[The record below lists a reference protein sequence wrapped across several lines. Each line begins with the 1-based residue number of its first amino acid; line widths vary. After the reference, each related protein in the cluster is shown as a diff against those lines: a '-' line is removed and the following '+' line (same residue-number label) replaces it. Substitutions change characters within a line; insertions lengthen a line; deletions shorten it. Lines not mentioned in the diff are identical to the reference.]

1 MGLKYIE
8 PIKSIILLL
17 LVLMSVTFTFSIWTY
32 APQLDTIEQSPTVD
46 ISIGASKKVED
57 IIKPYKF
64 LIKYD
69 DSLNGTTEQ
78 EWIDH
83 ILKEMDTWKV
93 TQLVREP
100 NEMNKGQMK
109 SFFEQTNQFTLF
121 FQGEVPLPVYDEI
134 LAIVDDQLTRIPEF
148 SFDRLVVRWNP
159 KEIAFEAHFINRATG
174 IHYHG
179 KIAASDT
186 MTSYR
191 QIIREGEKLPAYAE
205 VNAQDSAYL
214 AVPAEP
220 IIMLQST
227 YIQEEISPTRFR
239 DALFNDPNAVRR
251 SQVDATHEE
260 FGDDHALLGVN
271 TETKMLNF
279 AHPAAFS
286 GEPAAYPSD
295 LLKDVID
302 SINEHGGWTDS
313 YRFSYIKPYYRN
325 VKFQLYIH
333 GYPVFSEPPH
343 TGTTEIAQ
351 YYGVNRVFRYIR
363 PYYTLD
369 VSLNDEEEEL
379 PSGIKI
385 VNELMGIENFDF
397 GTVEEITTGYIMKH
411 DLERRIY
418 IMEPTWFYYAK
429 GNWVPYILQ
438 QGGGEQIGLE

>member
-17 LVLMSVTFTFSIWTY
+17 LVLLSVTFTFSIWTY
-32 APQLDTIEQSPTVD
+32 SPQLDTIEQSPTVD
-46 ISIGASKKVED
+46 ISIGERKQEED
-57 IIKPYKF
+57 VIKPYKF
-64 LIKYD
+64 LIKYEET
-69 DSLNGTTEQ
+69 LNGTTEQ
-78 EWIDH
+78 ERIDH
-83 ILKEMDTWKV
+83 IVREMGTWKV
-93 TQLVREP
+93 SQLVREP

-109 SFFEQTNQFTLF
+109 SFFEQANQFTLF

-134 LAIVDDQLTRIPEF
+134 FPIEDDIQIPEF

-179 KIAASDT
+179 KIAATDT
-186 MTSYR
+186 MKSYR
-191 QIIREGEKLPAYAE
+191 QIVLEGENLPYYAE
-205 VNAQDSAYL
+205 VNAQEPVYL
-214 AVPAEP
+214 AVPTEP
-220 IIMLQST
+220 VRMLQST
-227 YIQEEISPTRFR
+227 YYQEEISPTRFR

-260 FGDDHALLGVN
+260 FGDDHALLSVN

-279 AHPAAFS
+279 AHPAALS
-286 GEPAAYPSD
+286 RESAETPSD
-295 LLKDVID
+295 LLIDVIE

-313 YRFSYIKPYYRN
+313 YRFSYINPSYRY

-333 GYPVFSEPPH
+333 GYPVFSESPRS
-343 TGTTEIAQ
+343 GTTEIAQ
-351 YYGVNRVFRYIR
+351 YYGENRVFRYIR

-379 PSGIKI
+379 PSGTTI

-397 GTVEEITTGYIMKH
+397 GTVEEITTGYMMKH
-411 DLERRIY
+411 DLEQRIY

-429 GNWVPYILQ
+429 EDWVPYTPE

>member
-17 LVLMSVTFTFSIWTY
+17 LVLLSVTFTFSIWTY
-32 APQLDTIEQSPTVD
+32 SPRLDTIEQSPTVD
-46 ISIGASKKVED
+46 ISIGARKQVED

-69 DSLNGTTEQ
+69 ESFRGTTEQ
-78 EWIDH
+78 NRIDH
-83 ILKEMDTWKV
+83 IVREMGTWKV
-93 TQLVREP
+93 SQLALEP

-134 LAIVDDQLTRIPEF
+134 LPIEDVQLPEF
-148 SFDRLVVRWNP
+148 RFDRLVVRWNP
-159 KEIAFEAHFINRATG
+159 KEISFEAHFINRATG
-174 IHYHG
+174 IHYRG

-186 MTSYR
+186 MKSYR
-191 QIIREGEKLPAYAE
+191 QIILEGENLPSYAE
-205 VNAQDSAYL
+205 VNVSESVYL
-214 AVPAEP
+214 AVPTEP
-220 IIMLQST
+220 VKMLQST

-251 SQVDATHEE
+251 SQVDSTHEE

-279 AHPAAFS
+279 AHPAALS
-286 GEPAAYPSD
+286 SDPAAYPSD
-295 LLKDVID
+295 LLIDVID

-313 YRFSYIKPYYRN
+313 YRFSYINPTSRY

-333 GYPVFSEPPH
+333 GYPVFSEPPV

-351 YYGVNRVFRYIR
+351 YYGENRVYRYIR
-363 PYYTLD
+363 PYYTLGM
-369 VSLNDEEEEL
+369 LLMTDEIVL
-379 PSGIKI
+379 PPGTDI
-385 VNELMGIENFDF
+385 VNELQKVENLDF
-397 GTVEEITTGYIMKH
+397 GTVEEVTTGYMMKH
-411 DLERRIY
+411 DLERRIF
-418 IMEPTWFYYAK
+418 IMEPAWYYYAK
-429 GNWVPYILQ
+429 GNWVRYTPE
-438 QGGGEQIGLE
+438 QGGSEQIGLE

>member
-17 LVLMSVTFTFSIWTY
+17 LVLLSVTFTFSIWTY
-32 APQLDTIEQSPTVD
+32 SPQLDTIEQSPTVD
-46 ISIGASKKVED
+46 ISIGASKQIED

-69 DSLNGTTEQ
+69 ESLNGTTEQ
-78 EWIDH
+78 ARIDH
-83 ILKEMDTWKV
+83 IVREMGTWKV
-93 TQLVREP
+93 FKLVREP
-100 NEMNKGQMK
+100 NEMNKDQMK

-121 FQGEVPLPVYDEI
+121 FQGDVPLPLYEEI
-134 LAIVDDQLTRIPEF
+134 LSIEDDQLSQLPEF

-159 KEIAFEAHFINRATG
+159 KEIAFEAHFISRATG
-174 IHYHG
+174 IHYRG
-179 KIAASDT
+179 KIVASDT
-186 MTSYR
+186 MKSYR
-191 QIIREGEKLPAYAE
+191 QIVLEGENLPSYAE
-205 VNAQDSAYL
+205 VKAQESAYL
-214 AVPAEP
+214 AVPTEP
-220 IIMLQST
+220 VKMLQST
-227 YIQEEISPTRFR
+227 YYQEEISPNRFR

-279 AHPAAFS
+279 VHPAAFS
-286 GEPAAYPSD
+286 GEPAAYPSE
-295 LLKDVID
+295 LLMDVID

-313 YRFSYIKPYYRN
+313 YRFSYINSYSRYVR
-325 VKFQLYIH
+325 FQLYVH
-333 GYPVFSEPPH
+333 GYPVFSEPPR

-351 YYGVNRVFRYIR
+351 YYGENRVFRYIR

-369 VSLNDEEEEL
+369 VPLNDEEEEL
-379 PSGIKI
+379 PSGMTF

-397 GTVEEITTGYIMKH
+397 GTVEEITTGYMMNY
-411 DLERRIY
+411 DQEQRIY
-418 IMEPTWFYYAK
+418 IMEPSWFYYAK
-429 GNWVPYILQ
+429 GNWVPYTPE

>member
-17 LVLMSVTFTFSIWTY
+17 LVLLSATFTFSIWTY
-32 APQLDTIEQSPTVD
+32 SPQLDTIEQSPTVD
-46 ISIGASKKVED
+46 ISIGASKQVEA

-69 DSLNGTTEQ
+69 ESLNGTTEQ
-78 EWIDH
+78 GQIDQ
-83 ILKEMDTWKV
+83 IVREMGTWEV
-93 TQLVREP
+93 IQLVKEP

-109 SFFEQTNQFTLF
+109 SFFEQPNQFTLF

-134 LAIVDDQLTRIPEF
+134 LSIEEEQLLQIPEF
-148 SFDRLVVRWNP
+148 RFDRLVVRWNP

-174 IHYHG
+174 IHYRG

-186 MTSYR
+186 MKSYR
-191 QIIREGEKLPAYAE
+191 QIILEGANLPSYAE
-205 VNAQDSAYL
+205 VDVSETVYL
-214 AVPAEP
+214 AVPTEP
-220 IIMLQST
+220 VKMLQST
-227 YIQEEISPTRFR
+227 YLQEEISPTRFR

-251 SQVDATHEE
+251 SQLGATHEE
-260 FGDDHALLGVN
+260 FGDDHARIVVN

-313 YRFSYIKPYYRN
+313 YRFSYINPSKRL

-333 GYPVFSEPPH
+333 GYPVFSEPPRK
-343 TGTTEIAQ
+343 GTTEIEQ
-351 YYGVNRVFRYIR
+351 NYGENRVFQYIR
-363 PYYTLD
+363 PYYTIEG
-369 VSLNDEEEEL
+369 SLNDEEEEL
-379 PSGIKI
+379 PSGTAI
-385 VNELMGIENFDF
+385 VNELMGIEHLDF
-397 GTVEEITTGYIMKH
+397 GTVEEISPGYIMKH
-411 DLERRIY
+411 DPDKHIY
-418 IMEPTWFYYAK
+418 IMEPAWFYYAK
-429 GNWVPYILQ
+429 GEWVSYIPE